1 MLKCDALTGSC
12 SISEI
17 ETQTAHPNN
26 ELKTEFTVHY
36 IGDPMCSW
44 CWGISPSVAKL
55 AEFCSE
61 NGIGF
66 DMTMGGLRAGGG
78 DSWNPEFRAFLRNEW
93 QHISNVTGQPFGFT
107 LLNAPTFNYDTEPAC
122 RAIVSIQLL
131 QQSQNLAS
139 SLPLKFL
146 AAVQYK
152 FYVDG
157 QDPKETEF
165 YNEICQKL
173 NINFQEFAQVFN
185 SPTAQQA
192 TQQGFIQCRQWGVR
206 AFPTLLVEHDGK
218 RTMLASGAMKSEEM
232 ISQLK
237 SMMHS

>member
-12 SISEI
+12 SISEMGS
-17 ETQTAHPNN
+17 QTIHQGT
-26 ELKTEFTVHY
+26 ELKTELTVHY

-55 AEFCSE
+55 SEFCSE
-61 NGIGF
+61 NGVGF
-66 DMTMGGLRAGGG
+66 DITMGGLRAGGG
-78 DSWNPEFRAFLRNEW
+78 DSWNLEFREFLRNEW

-122 RAIVSIQLL
+122 RSIVSIQLL

-157 QDPKETEF
+157 QDPKDTEF
-165 YNEICQKL
+165 TQI
-173 NINFQEFAQVFN
+173 FN
-185 SPTAQQA
+185 SPIAQQA

-206 AFPTLLVEHDGK
+206 AFPTLLVEHNGK
-218 RTMLASGAMKSEEM
+218 RSILASGAIKSEEM
-232 ISQLK
+232 INQLK
-237 SMMHS
+237 TMMRS